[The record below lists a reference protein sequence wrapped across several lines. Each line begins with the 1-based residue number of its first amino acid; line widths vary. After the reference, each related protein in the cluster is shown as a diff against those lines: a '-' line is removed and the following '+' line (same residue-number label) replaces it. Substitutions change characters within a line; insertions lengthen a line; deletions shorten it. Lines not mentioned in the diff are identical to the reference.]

1 MVETAKIHRTTPRI
15 VVVSS
20 EYHYWTTIPQEIV
33 DSPNPWKL
41 LGTDEKYIAKCP
53 KINLLMIKT
62 ALARTTE
69 EGSRQ
74 LIWAAIGHED
84 KKDELRGA
92 YISLAEV
99 SEPSDFV
106 LSEQGKIAQ
115 DKLWD
120 NPIDELTEIEPRIQD
135 IVKDYVKE

>member
-1 MVETAKIHRTTPRI
+1 MEV
-15 VVVSS
+15 
-20 EYHYWTTIPQEIV
+20 
-33 DSPNPWKL
+33 
-41 LGTDEKYIAKCP
+41 
-53 KINLLMIKT
+53 

-74 LIWAAIGHED
+74 LVWAAIGHEE

-106 LSEQGKIAQ
+106 LSEQGSVAQ
-115 DKLWD
+115 DKIWVGLHLLRCPMSMISISLIMPPQD
-120 NPIDELTEIEPRIQD
+120 NLIDELTKIEPKVQD
-135 IVKDYVKE
+135 IVKDYLKE